1 MDKLNNNCETFIIM
15 SIIVFDNYEGA
26 KIKESNIKKKK
37 KDLLYLTIKDL

>member
-15 SIIVFDNYEGA
+15 SIIVFDNYEVA